1 MLGKSVESDDGYYG
15 ALWRNMALYSCSGKL
30 MLLDDG
36 SKWAGLGYTTVV
48 DGVDGRGSA
57 IQFPEGSSAEAE
69 PCDSD
74 DSDDECEEPSAEAK
88 ASAWF
93 YKEDFAD
100 QNIDWDAMTELNFDF
115 DVKEIKPDSHSYWY
129 AELNAQLDKGPDVT
143 HSTAL

>member
-1 MLGKSVESDDGYYG
+1 MEVDTRFCDISTINVEMLGKSVESDDGYYG

-57 IQFPEGSSAEAE
+57 IQFR
-69 PCDSD
+69 
-74 DSDDECEEPSAEAK
+74 AEAK
-88 ASAWF
+88 AEASF
-93 YKEDFAD
+93 NKIDFKD

-115 DVKEIKPDSHSYWY
+115 DVKEIKPDSPSAWH
-129 AELNAQLDKGPDVT
+129 AELILAKE
-143 HSTAL
+143 SSYTAW